1 MSQQPRSVFS
11 YVAAFLRGSD
21 SVYRERSI
29 PAIVRLLVL
38 VGLFYGIGAA
48 LINFWP
54 AWRSGYHAYFR
65 TVGNS
70 AFEQFL
76 VWPHASVR
84 FLDMNSRTIL
94 DDIRAAAPPLTL
106 PDKFAVP
113 HRDHKMDT
121 LMLLKSVH
129 PDKPGLGQFRT
140 SSRLIAY
147 WPMVT
152 VFSLALAMPWGLH
165 RKLWLLFWSFL
176 AVHLFVVFRLA
187 ISVLQGGFAD
197 PGKSFR
203 LFDMSGWWFDKLKRL
218 DTVLND
224 NVTFSYVG
232 GVIVWLAVVIAMELW
247 PIVRHKISATWR
259 GSRRGGDPQSRRQTF
274 AEMEASGRTFRR
286 KR

>member
-1 MSQQPRSVFS
+1 MSQQARSVFS

-21 SVYRERSI
+21 SVYRERGI
-29 PAIVRLLVL
+29 PAIVRMLVL
-38 VGLFYGIGAA
+38 VSIVYGLGAA

-54 AWRSGYHAYFR
+54 AWRSGYQAYFR
-65 TVGNS
+65 TFGNA

-76 VWPHASVR
+76 MWPHASVR
-84 FLDMNSRTIL
+84 FLDMNSRTIIE
-94 DDIRAAAPPLTL
+94 DIRAAAPPLTL

-113 HRDHKMDT
+113 HRDYEMDT

-129 PDKPGLGQFRT
+129 PDKPGLGQLRT

-152 VFSLALAMPWGLH
+152 VLSLALAVPWGLR
-165 RKLWLLFWSFL
+165 RKLWLLLWSIV

-203 LFDMSGWWFDKLKRL
+203 LFDLSAWWFDKLKRF
-218 DTVLND
+218 DSVLND
-224 NVTFSYVG
+224 NVTFSFVG
-232 GVIVWLAVVIAMELW
+232 GVIVWLAVVIVMELW
-247 PIVRHKISATWR
+247 PIARQKFASIWR
-259 GSRRGGDPQSRRQTF
+259 GSPHRDDPRSGRQTF
-274 AEMEASGRTFRR
+274 ADFQAAGRASRR
-286 KR
+286 QR